1 MDKVDNWWDFDSGMV
16 FVGISEEWSDEQTEE
31 SSGGLPKAR
40 YVPIVNSDADMDH
53 GLIIALTMVV
63 LCVILILLAAVG
75 LVVYSKIVRQRRRPT
90 AAEKA
95 SGESQPKATKS
106 TNC

>member
-1 MDKVDNWWDFDSGMV
+1 MLFDGCAPSFCFNACRINRAISIGMV

-63 LCVILILLAAVG
+63 LCVILILLAAVSWFNST
-75 LVVYSKIVRQRRRPT
+75 LCQCLY
-90 AAEKA
+90 
-95 SGESQPKATKS
+95 ESLQES
-106 TNC
+106 